1 MRPDVDLGA
10 VVVEVW
16 SVKLPGPVSGSPSL
30 LMTQVNQRI
39 HTESHRY
46 PLLFGNLDLMRRRLL
61 GAKVRILSFGCSTG
75 EELMSLAA
83 YFPDDELFGC
93 DVNEGALDK
102 AREVANLLPNCTVFY
117 SDLENLERHGP
128 YDLIFANSVLCIN
141 TASEKKLK
149 EEFPFSRFETMAL
162 MLARLLS
169 DSGILALYNTSYFP
183 SDSDA
188 LLELLRPIRSHFV
201 VPGYVPMF
209 DRDSR
214 LELARRVEGRRCYYE
229 RLKADS
235 RPFAAYFDFLF
246 TRSEAVAGFKLD
258 YSAMPLFEDGDV
270 VFKAQAMPAK
280 RGLIVNKPV
289 LHYRDGMKAA
299 ELWGIQSLHR
309 HRLMLG
315 EGFLFQMFYR
325 VPGSPLGLASTSAY

>member
-128 YDLIFANSVLCIN
+128 YDLIFAN
-141 TASEKKLK
+141 
-149 EEFPFSRFETMAL
+149 
-162 MLARLLS
+162 
-169 DSGILALYNTSYFP
+169 
-183 SDSDA
+183 
-188 LLELLRPIRSHFV
+188 
-201 VPGYVPMF
+201 
-209 DRDSR
+209 
-214 LELARRVEGRRCYYE
+214 
-229 RLKADS
+229 
-235 RPFAAYFDFLF
+235 
-246 TRSEAVAGFKLD
+246 
-258 YSAMPLFEDGDV
+258 
-270 VFKAQAMPAK
+270 
-280 RGLIVNKPV
+280 
-289 LHYRDGMKAA
+289 
-299 ELWGIQSLHR
+299 
-309 HRLMLG
+309 
-315 EGFLFQMFYR
+315 
-325 VPGSPLGLASTSAY
+325 